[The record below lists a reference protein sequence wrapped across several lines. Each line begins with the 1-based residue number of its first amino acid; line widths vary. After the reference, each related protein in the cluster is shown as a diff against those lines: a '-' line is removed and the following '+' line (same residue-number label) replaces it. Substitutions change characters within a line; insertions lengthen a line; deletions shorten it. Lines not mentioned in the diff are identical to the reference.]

1 MAEQD
6 VDNLRSEVQQL
17 RDDVQSITQTLRSMA
32 SERGEQAYE
41 RLRTSMGSARERAER
56 AEKAVEHQIEER
68 PLASVLV
75 VFIGGLI
82 TGLLLQSRR

>member
-6 VDNLRSEVQQL
+6 NQKLRSEVSQL
-17 RDDVQSITQTLRSMA
+17 RDDLKSVTETVRNIA
-32 SERGEQAYE
+32 AERTEQARSSVRE
-41 RLRTSMGSARERAER
+41 GAGVARERALR

>member
-6 VDNLRSEVQQL
+6 TQNLRNEVSQL
-17 RDDVQSITQTLRSMA
+17 RDDLKSVTETVRDIAADRT
-32 SERGEQAYE
+32 EQA
-41 RLRTSMGSARERAER
+41 RASLREGAGAARERAVR

>member
-6 VDNLRSEVQQL
+6 TQNLRNEVAQL
-17 RDDVQSITQTLRSMA
+17 REDLKAISETVRDIA
-32 SERGEQAYE
+32 SERTEQART
-41 RLRTSMGSARERAER
+41 RLRESAGQARERAVR

-75 VFIGGLI
+75 VFIGGLV

>member
-6 VDNLRSEVQQL
+6 TQNLRSEVAQL
-17 RDDVQSITQTLRSMA
+17 REDLKTISETVRDIA
-32 SERGEQAYE
+32 SERTEQART
-41 RLRTSMGSARERAER
+41 RLREGAGQARERAVR